1 MIIFSIGPLPNWYTS
16 RGLSATD
23 KPITR
28 GWGRSIVGV
37 AGMGDGGTGVGDGGI
52 GLGVSEGDLVGV
64 TVDVEVN
71 GVAVGPDNA
80 P

>member
-1 MIIFSIGPLPNWYTS
+1 
-16 RGLSATD
+16 
-23 KPITR
+23 
-28 GWGRSIVGV
+28 
-37 AGMGDGGTGVGDGGI
+37 MGDGGTGVGTGGI

-64 TVDVEVN
+64 TVGVEVN